1 MTGSDPLRPVRHP
14 IPLLVLG
21 LCGIVLTGA
30 VGFAVTRAPQWT
42 VWETGLLDSISAT
55 HVAVGLALA
64 EFIAWFFSPP
74 IAAPLT
80 FVIAVA
86 VWALTRSFTRA
97 LVFAVMVGVC
107 WGATESMKFLVQRPR
122 PHLSA
127 TVVDV
132 PTSFSFPSGH
142 TAFACAIVLALLL
155 TLRDWR
161 YEWVVI
167 VLGSGLMV
175 LVAWSRMYLGVHF
188 PTDVTAAVLLTV
200 SVAGVVI
207 PLILNVAMPAV
218 RGRRGMGAR
227 RTGTSGRTG
236 TEGAIHGE

>member
-1 MTGSDPLRPVRHP
+1 MTASDPLRPVRHP

-21 LCGIVLTGA
+21 ICGIVLTGA
-30 VGFAVTRAPQWT
+30 LGFAVTHAPQWT
-42 VWETGLLDSISAT
+42 AWETDALNAIAT
-55 HVAVGLALA
+55 THTPAGLALA
-64 EFIAWFFSPP
+64 GFIAWFFSPP
-74 IAAPLT
+74 VAAPLT
-80 FVIAVA
+80 FLIAVA

-97 LVFAVMVGVC
+97 LVFAVTVGVC

-122 PHLSA
+122 PRLSA
-127 TVVDV
+127 PVFET
-132 PTSFSFPSGH
+132 PASFSFPSGH

-167 VLGSGLMV
+167 VLGSGLVV

-188 PTDVTAAVLLTV
+188 PTDVTASVLLTV

-218 RGRRGMGAR
+218 RGRWGTGVE
-227 RTGTSGRTG
+227 RTGA
-236 TEGAIHGE
+236 EGAIHGK

>member
-1 MTGSDPLRPVRHP
+1 MTAGDPLRPVRHP

-30 VGFAVTRAPQWT
+30 LGFAVTHVPHWT
-42 VWETGLLDSISAT
+42 VSETDALGAIAT
-55 HVAVGLALA
+55 THTQAGLALA
-64 EFIAWFFSPP
+64 EFIAWFFSPL
-74 IAAPLT
+74 IAASLT
-80 FVIAVA
+80 LLLAIA

-97 LVFAVMVGVC
+97 LVFAVMIGLC
-107 WGATESMKFLVQRPR
+107 WGGTEAMKFLVQRPR
-122 PHLSA
+122 PHLSV
-127 TVVDV
+127 TVVET

-167 VLGSGLMV
+167 VLGSGVVV

-188 PTDVTAAVLLTV
+188 PTDVTASVLLTV

-207 PLILNVAMPAV
+207 PLIVNVAIPAL
-218 RGRRGMGAR
+218 RGRHG
-227 RTGTSGRTG
+227 TGPGRTG
-236 TEGAIHGE
+236 AGHRGREGAIHGQ